1 MKIRETA
8 TLLYYDGPR
17 LVLAADERGTTYLA
31 DLVSE
36 DHEEPEF
43 LVVRLNTDQLFK
55 FLTGETDLRSLLVEA
70 GEAGWFLGE
79 PLPAPELEL
88 ILVSQTL
95 PIGESDLL
103 PGPDVRLRCSR
114 EAALE
119 IAGQCGISEARF
131 SRSDEAGVASLAGGA

>member
-1 MKIRETA
+1 MKVRETA

-17 LVLAADERGTTYLA
+17 LVLAADERGSTYLA

-43 LVVRLNTDQLFK
+43 LAVRLDADQLFG
-55 FLTGETDLRSLLVEA
+55 FLAGETDLRSLILEA
-70 GEAGWFLGE
+70 GEAGWFLGK

-88 ILVSQTL
+88 ILVPQAL
-95 PIGESDLL
+95 PIRESDVL
-103 PGPDVRLRCSR
+103 PRPDVRLRCSR

-119 IAGQCGISEARF
+119 IAGRCGTSEARF
-131 SRSDEAGVASLAGGA
+131 SRSGDAGVASPAGGA